1 MLEKWKTIA
10 EFPKYQISNLGRVK
24 STKRSVECILN
35 QYMDRYGYM
44 YVRIFN
50 TEHKCVNKKVHR
62 LVAQAFLSNYSPT
75 LQVNHI
81 NEIKTDNSV
90 SNLEM
95 CTNKYNCNYG
105 SRKTALA
112 KPVEQ
117 YSLTGKFI
125 KLWESSREIERQ
137 LGFAH
142 ACINACCR
150 GKIKSK
156 GKYVSISQA
165 YNYIWKYKN

>member
-24 STKRSVECILN
+24 STKRSAECILN

-62 LVAQAFLSNYSPT
+62 LVAQAFLSNYSST

-81 NEIKTDNSV
+81 NEIKTDNRV
-90 SNLEM
+90 CNLEW
-95 CTNKYNCNYG
+95 CDEKYNINYG
-105 SRKTALA
+105 TRIYRCAEKCRKPIKVINTKTDISKKCDSYASACVYIKYTRGSIRCALLHNSIINNTY
-112 KPVEQ
+112 KVE
-117 YSLTGKFI
+117 L
-125 KLWESSREIERQ
+125 L
-137 LGFAH
+137 
-142 ACINACCR
+142 
-150 GKIKSK
+150 
-156 GKYVSISQA
+156 
-165 YNYIWKYKN
+165 

>member
-1 MLEKWKTIA
+1 M
-10 EFPKYQISNLGRVK
+10 
-24 STKRSVECILN
+24 
-35 QYMDRYGYM
+35 
-44 YVRIFN
+44 
-50 TEHKCVNKKVHR
+50 HR
-62 LVAQAFLSNYSPT
+62 LVAQAFLSNYSPI

-142 ACINACCR
+142 ACINACCK

>member
-1 MLEKWKTIA
+1 MLGKWKTIT

-24 STKRSVECILN
+24 STKRSAEYILN

-62 LVAQAFLSNYSPT
+62 LVAQAFLSNYSST

-105 SRKTALA
+105 SRKIALA

-142 ACINACCR
+142 ACINAYCK

>member
-24 STKRSVECILN
+24 STKRSAEYILN

-44 YVRIFN
+44 YVRIYN
-50 TEHKCVNKKVHR
+50 MEHKCVDKKVHR
-62 LVAQAFLSNYSPT
+62 LVAQAFLSNYSPI

-105 SRKTALA
+105 SRKIALA
-112 KPVEQ
+112 KPIEQ

-142 ACINACCR
+142 ACISACCK

>member
-24 STKRSVECILN
+24 STKRSAEYILN

-50 TEHKCVNKKVHR
+50 IEHKCINKKVHR
-62 LVAQAFLSNYSPT
+62 LVAQAFLNNYSPT

-142 ACINACCR
+142 ACINACSK

>member
-24 STKRSVECILN
+24 STKRGTEYILN

-50 TEHKCVNKKVHR
+50 IEHKCVNKKVHR
-62 LVAQAFLSNYSPT
+62 LVAQAFLGNYSPI

-105 SRKTALA
+105 SRKIALA

-125 KLWESSREIERQ
+125 KSWESSREIERQ

-142 ACINACCR
+142 ACINACCK